1 MYCCQCTA
9 DRASEDVPPTVTG
22 PGEALQVA
30 AEGPT
35 AEAGDGPTPTAATAE
50 NYEAM
55 ADDDNDANVEAAL
68 GLDEAATMPLASLS
82 PQEVEGT
89 EDCVEQE
96 GAPPAVAQHEGAD
109 HWQAV
114 QAAEQ
119 EEGADEWE
127 KEGGQQAEEEAE
139 EEAEGEAEEEEALP
153 ADEMFFEEVQGA

>member
-82 PQEVEGT
+82 PQGVEGT
-89 EDCVEQE
+89 EDCVEQV
-96 GAPPAVAQHEGAD
+96 GAPPAVAQHEGVD

-114 QAAEQ
+114 QQTAEQ
-119 EEGADEWE
+119 DEEGADEWE
-127 KEGGQQAEEEAE
+127 QAEE
-139 EEAEGEAEEEEALP
+139 EAEEEEALP
-153 ADEMFFEEVQGA
+153 ADEMFFEEVQGV